1 RKVKMTNLLID
12 DTAIELIRKE
22 LIKENAF
29 AMRIFIGGGGCCKHF
44 EIIPVKKALS
54 GDVTFMQ
61 GGIRILVEKEIAQNT
76 SGIRIKFDEHK
87 GLLIDLT

>member
-1 RKVKMTNLLID
+1 MIELLID

-22 LIKENAF
+22 LVKENAF

-54 GDVTFMQ
+54 GDITFMR
-61 GGIRILVEKEIAQNT
+61 GGIRILLEKEIVQN
-76 SGIRIKFDEHK
+76 SSDIRIKYDEHK

>member
-1 RKVKMTNLLID
+1 MTNLLID

-54 GDVTFMQ
+54 GDITFMQ
-61 GGIRILVEKEIAQNT
+61 GGIRILVEKEIAQNS
-76 SGIRIKFDEHK
+76 SGIRIKYDEHK

>member
-1 RKVKMTNLLID
+1 MTKLLID
-12 DTAIELIRKE
+12 NTAIELIRKD

-54 GDVTFMQ
+54 GDISFMQ
-61 GGIRILVEKEIAQNT
+61 GGIRILVEKEIAENT
-76 SGIRIKFDEHK
+76 SGIRIKYDEHK